1 MDNTQSPSDEC
12 ELRNDSFSAN
22 CQMAEFKKL
31 ALNHLR
37 LDQTQ
42 NLISSSITVDRDPA
56 EFDEN
61 RELFRS
67 NTDKQQ
73 DRADYISSLWR

>member
-12 ELRNDSFSAN
+12 ELRNDSFSEN

>member
-1 MDNTQSPSDEC
+1 LPDGKI
-12 ELRNDSFSAN
+12 
-22 CQMAEFKKL
+22 KKL
-31 ALNHLR
+31 AFNHFG

-61 RELFRS
+61 PELFGS

-73 DRADYISSLWR
+73 DRADYITSLWR